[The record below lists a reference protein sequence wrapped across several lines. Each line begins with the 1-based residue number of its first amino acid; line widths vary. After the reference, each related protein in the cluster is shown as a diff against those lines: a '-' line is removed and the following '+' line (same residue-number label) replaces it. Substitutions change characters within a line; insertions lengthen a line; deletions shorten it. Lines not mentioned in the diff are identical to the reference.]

1 MSKNPSIL
9 RRPKDHEIAK
19 FVNKLR
25 GTALMYATAGQLR
38 ERVAT
43 DVRAFLESLEP
54 TPTAEDNPMEKSQK
68 PEARNGR

>member
-1 MSKNPSIL
+1 MSKNQSNL

-43 DVRAFLESLEP
+43 DVKAFLESLEP

-68 PEARNGR
+68 PEVRNGR